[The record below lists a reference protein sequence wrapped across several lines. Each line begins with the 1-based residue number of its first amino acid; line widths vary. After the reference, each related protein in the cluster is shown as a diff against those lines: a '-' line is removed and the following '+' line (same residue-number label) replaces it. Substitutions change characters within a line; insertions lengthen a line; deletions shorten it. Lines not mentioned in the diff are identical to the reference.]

1 MRSTVRRLTI
11 PLALVAALLLGTV
24 PAHAQSLYA
33 DFRARAVGDVITI
46 ILAEQTSAQRS
57 TGYENNSSSSLGGG
71 SNVDSPDINS
81 TFGVNASFSK
91 ASENSN
97 ETMQSDLLEG
107 TITARIVDVD
117 EYGNLMIE
125 GERHLNVNGVTHL
138 MRVSGMVRPTDIS
151 SSNTLLSHQIANAD
165 VEYRRDGFTR
175 RFIKP
180 GFMAKAGAVV
190 ALGAAVFFGM
200 Q

>member
-1 MRSTVRRLTI
+1 MLLSFRRFVVPFSLA
-11 PLALVAALLLGTV
+11 LALVLSAV
-24 PAHAQSLYA
+24 PAQAQSMYA
-33 DFRARAVGDVITI
+33 DFRARAVGDVITV
-46 ILAEQTSAQRS
+46 ILAEQTSAQRA
-57 TGYENNSSSSLGGG
+57 TGYENSSSSSIGGDSG
-71 SNVDSPDINS
+71 INSPDINS
-81 TFGVNASFSK
+81 TFGMNASFNK
-91 ASENSN
+91 ESENTN
-97 ETMQSDLLEG
+97 ETVQSDLLEG
-107 TITARIVDVD
+107 TITATITEVDQ
-117 EYGNLMIE
+117 YGNLMIE

-138 MRVSGMVRPTDIS
+138 MRVSGMVRPVDIS

-180 GFMAKAGAVV
+180 GFLAKAGAVV